1 MIRFSIFVLGMT
13 LALSLSGESGAAIT
27 FVPGHTYATQYSS
40 NTIQQYDANG
50 TVVGSASAPGETR
63 GVAFGDDGL
72 LYTTILPAAPAWGFT
87 VRAFDASMNAV
98 HTFTNASTYMHGNT
112 TYGRLALDANY
123 VYVAGQGI
131 LHRFDRSN
139 PTAPAVS
146 IYNGNQVHDVETL
159 PNGNLLVLEAY
170 EVREITPSGSFV
182 REINYGFTDNRS
194 VEYDPGTNSVFVS
207 HFGNTG
213 SPIELMRFDYASFA
227 YTGGSTAMALDLFVT
242 ADGKLLAN
250 GAGPRVFNMNMEL
263 IDTFDGGGRTFV
275 TQMVVPEP
283 SGLAALTVMGACL
296 LVRRRCRA

>member
-1 MIRFSIFVLGMT
+1 MIRFSIFVLGML
-13 LALSLSGESGAAIT
+13 LALSLAGEAGAAIT
-27 FVPGHTYATQYSS
+27 FVPGHTYATQYDS

-50 TVVGSASAPGETR
+50 TVVGVAGAGGETR
-63 GVAFGDDGL
+63 GVAFGNDGL
-72 LYTTILPAAPAWGFT
+72 LYATILPTAPARGFT
-87 VRAFDASMNAV
+87 VRAFDASMNVV

-139 PTAPAVS
+139 PAVPAVS

-182 REINYGFTDNRS
+182 REINYGFTDNRC

-207 HFGNTG
+207 HFGNSG

-250 GAGPRVFNMNMEL
+250 GPRVFNMNMEL
-263 IDTFDGGGRTFV
+263 IDTFDGGNRTFV
-275 TQMVVPEP
+275 TQMAVPEP
-283 SGLAALTVMGACL
+283 SGLAALAVTGACL
-296 LVRRRCRA
+296 LARRRCRA